1 MFIFDLNK
9 SRSNESKHG
18 ISFGEAKK
26 LWKDSY
32 RVEKQVI
39 NITESRF
46 AVTGIIDGVL
56 WTAII
61 TYRGG
66 FIRLISV
73 RRARKNEKEDYYSR
87 RV

>member
-9 SRSNESKHG
+9 SRTNERKHG
-18 ISFGEAKK
+18 ISFGEAKE
-26 LWKDSY
+26 LWKDKY
-32 RVEKQVI
+32 RVEKQVK

-46 AVTGIIDGVL
+46 AVTGIIDGIL

-61 TYRGG
+61 TYRDE